1 MAIQN
6 QGFRRDLNLKE
17 TEDDRTAF
25 DNLAGSGTSK
35 DISYIQNNL
44 RNVSSIPFYAVDSDG
59 FFSTASDKVIGISS
73 ITVTGDTDINGN
85 KTTSIQVSLIDSHLI
100 KFGDLVKISGITGA
114 GANIVNGEFSVV
126 GTSNDLKTFSFSK
139 DGIDFTETYT
149 SVSGITF
156 SLSASDVFVFTKED
170 VINVNQEVKL
180 VGSGTTILSP
190 NTDYYVSDSNGLT
203 KFKLSRTPSTFIA
216 VDSINTNV
224 GFNTITISGGASLT
238 PDNFQFNR
246 KDPVH
251 QQQIINYIKP
261 DIQDD
266 DFSYL
271 DGGSINGAMDDT
283 QTNIESAEYF
293 MSKKYRGDADT
304 TTTDSIAFEGS
315 VVINDPDNYNNV
327 ASNINDND
335 PVRRS
340 PGVYIGDTRA
350 FSSDNNPW
358 NKVGTALTTSAEE
371 VSIGE
376 LAFLDGTNSMVIT
389 GIGTDIRPVSPSEVA
404 SSFTHKIPVR
414 VQDASGNQESY
425 FLLLTQN

>member
-35 DISYIQNNL
+35 DISFIQNNL
-44 RNVSSIPFYAVDSDG
+44 RNTSSILFYAVDSDG
-59 FFSTASDKVIGISS
+59 FFSSANDKVIGITS
-73 ITVTGDTDINGN
+73 ITANGVVDN
-85 KTTSIQVSLIDSHLI
+85 DGSRSTTIQVSLTNSHLI
-100 KFGDLVKISGITGA
+100 KFGDLVKISGITGV
-114 GANIVNGEFSVV
+114 GANIINGEFSVS

-139 DGIDFTETYT
+139 VGSALTETYT

-156 SLSASDVFVFTKED
+156 SLSADDIFSFTKDD

-190 NTDYYVSDSNGLT
+190 NTDYYVSDSDGLT
-203 KFKLSRTPSTFIA
+203 KFKLSTSPST
-216 VDSINTNV
+216 V
-224 GFNTITISGGASLT
+224 GFNTISIAGGASLT
-238 PDNFQFNR
+238 PDNFQFDR

-251 QQQIINYIKP
+251 QQQIINYIQP

-266 DFSYL
+266 EFSYL
-271 DGGSINGAMDDT
+271 DGGSINGTMDST
-283 QTNIESAEYF
+283 QANIETAEYF
-293 MSKKYRGDADT
+293 MGKKYRGDADT
-304 TTTDSIAFEGS
+304 TTTDPIAFEGS

-327 ASNINDND
+327 ASNISDNN

-358 NKVGTALTTSAEE
+358 NKVGTALTTSSEE

-376 LAFLDGTNSMVIT
+376 LAFLDGTNPMVIT
-389 GIGTDIRPVSPSEVA
+389 GIGTDIRPVSGEVA
-404 SSFTHKIPVR
+404 SSFTHKIPVK
-414 VQDASGNQESY
+414 VQDANGNQESY
-425 FLLLTQN
+425 FLLLTEN

>member
-6 QGFRRDLNLKE
+6 QGFRRDLNLLE
-17 TEDDRTAF
+17 TEDDRNAI
-25 DNLAGSGTSK
+25 DNLSGAGTNK
-35 DISYIQNNL
+35 DLAFLQNNL
-44 RNVSSIPFYAVDSDG
+44 RNTSSIPFYEVDSDG
-59 FFSTASDKVIGISS
+59 FFSTANDKVIGITS
-73 ITVTGDTDINGN
+73 ITANGVVDSDCN
-85 KTTSIQVSLIDSHLI
+85 KSTTIQVSLIDPHLI

-114 GANIVNGEFSVV
+114 GLKIVNGEFSVS

-139 DGIDFTETYT
+139 VGSALTETYT

-156 SLSASDVFVFTKED
+156 SLSAADIFSFTKDD

-180 VGSGTTILSP
+180 VVSGTTILSP
-190 NTDYYVSDSNGLT
+190 NTDYYVSDSDGLT
-203 KFKLSRTPSTFIA
+203 KFKLSTSPST
-216 VDSINTNV
+216 S
-224 GFNTITISGGASLT
+224 GFNTISIAGGSSLT

-251 QQQIINYIKP
+251 QQQIINYIQP

-266 DFSYL
+266 EFSYL
-271 DGGSINGAMDDT
+271 DGESINGTMDST
-283 QTNIESAEYF
+283 QANIETAEYF
-293 MSKKYRGDADT
+293 MGKKYRGDADT
-304 TTTDSIAFEGS
+304 TTTDPIAFEGP
-315 VVINDPDNYNNV
+315 VVINDPNNYNNV
-327 ASNINDND
+327 ASNISNNN

-389 GIGTDIRPVSPSEVA
+389 GIGTDIRSVSGEIA
-404 SSFTHKIPVR
+404 SSFTHKIPVK
-414 VQDASGNQESY
+414 VQDANGNQESY
-425 FLLLTQN
+425 FLLLTEN

>member
-6 QGFRRDLNLKE
+6 QGFRRDLNLRE

-35 DISYIQNNL
+35 DISFLQNNL
-44 RNVSSIPFYAVDSDG
+44 RNISSIPFYAVDSDG
-59 FFSTASDKVIGISS
+59 FFSSASDKVIGITS
-73 ITVTGDTDINGN
+73 ITVTGNTDIDGN
-85 KTTSIQVSLIDSHLI
+85 KTTSIQVSLINPHLI

-114 GANIVNGEFSVV
+114 GANIVNGEFSIV

-139 DGIDFTETYT
+139 TGVDFTETYT
-149 SVSGITF
+149 SVTGIGF
-156 SLSASDVFVFTKED
+156 SLSASDIFSFTKDD

-190 NTDYYVSDSNGLT
+190 NTDYYVSNSDGLT
-203 KFKLSRTPSTFIA
+203 KFKLSTSPST
-216 VDSINTNV
+216 V
-224 GFNTITISGGASLT
+224 GFNTITIAGGAALT

-266 DFSYL
+266 EFSYL

-283 QTNIESAEYF
+283 QSNIESAEFF
-293 MSKKYRGDADT
+293 MGKKYRGDADT
-304 TTTDSIAFEGS
+304 TTTDPIAFEGS
-315 VVINDPDNYNNV
+315 VVINDPNNYNNL
-327 ASNINDND
+327 ASNITDND

-358 NKVGTALTTSAEE
+358 NKVGTALTTSSEE

-389 GIGTDIRPVSPSEVA
+389 GIGTDIRPVSGEIA
-404 SSFTHKIPVR
+404 SSFTHKIPVK

>member
-17 TEDDRTAF
+17 TEDDRNAF
-25 DNLAGSGTSK
+25 DNLAGSGTNK
-35 DISYIQNNL
+35 DIARLQNNL
-44 RNVSSIPFYAVDSDG
+44 RNISSIPFYAVDSDG
-59 FFSTASDKVIGISS
+59 FFSTANDKTIGITS
-73 ITVTGDTDINGN
+73 ITATGIIDNDGSRS
-85 KTTSIQVSLIDSHLI
+85 TTIQVSLINPHLI
-100 KFGDLVKISGITGA
+100 KFGDLVKINGITGA
-114 GANIVNGEFSVV
+114 GEKIVNGDFSIS

-139 DGIDFTETYT
+139 VGSALTETYT

-156 SLSASDVFVFTKED
+156 SLSASDIFSFTKDD

-190 NTDYYVSDSNGLT
+190 NTDYYVSNSDGLT
-203 KFKLSRTPSTFIA
+203 KFKLSTSPST
-216 VDSINTNV
+216 V
-224 GFNTITISGGASLT
+224 GLNTITIAGGASLT

-251 QQQIINYIKP
+251 QQQIINYIQP

-266 DFSYL
+266 EFNYL
-271 DGGSINGAMDDT
+271 DGGSINGTMDLT
-283 QTNIESAEYF
+283 QANIETAEYF
-293 MSKKYRGDADT
+293 MGKKYRGDADT
-304 TTTDSIAFEGS
+304 TTTDPIAFEGS
-315 VVINDPDNYNNV
+315 VVINDPNNYNDL
-327 ASNINDND
+327 ASKINNNN
-335 PVRRS
+335 PIRRS

-389 GIGTDIRPVSPSEVA
+389 CIGTDIRPVSGEIA
-404 SSFTHKIPVR
+404 SSFTHKIPVK
-414 VQDASGNQESY
+414 VQDANGNQESY
-425 FLLLTQN
+425 FLLLTEN

>member
-25 DNLAGSGTSK
+25 DNLAGSGTNK
-35 DISYIQNNL
+35 DISFLQNNL
-44 RNVSSIPFYAVDSDG
+44 RNLSSIPFYVVDSDG
-59 FFSTASDKVIGISS
+59 FFSTANDKVIGITS
-73 ITVTGDTDINGN
+73 ITANGVVDNDGN
-85 KTTSIQVSLIDSHLI
+85 KSTTIQVSLIDPHLI
-100 KFGDLVKISGITGA
+100 KFGDLVKISGITGT
-114 GANIVNGEFSVV
+114 GLKIVNGEFSVS
-126 GTSNDLKTFSFSK
+126 GASNDLKTFSFSK
-139 DGIDFTETYT
+139 VGSALTETYT

-156 SLSASDVFVFTKED
+156 SLSAADIFSFTKDD

-180 VGSGTTILSP
+180 VGSGTTILSL
-190 NTDYYVSDSNGLT
+190 NTDYYVSDSDGLT
-203 KFKLSRTPSTFIA
+203 KFKLSTSPST
-216 VDSINTNV
+216 V
-224 GFNTITISGGASLT
+224 GFNTISIAGGSSLT

-251 QQQIINYIKP
+251 QQQIINYIQP

-266 DFSYL
+266 EFSYL
-271 DGGSINGAMDDT
+271 DGESINGTMDST
-283 QTNIESAEYF
+283 QANIETAEYF

-304 TTTDSIAFEGS
+304 TTTDPIAFEGS
-315 VVINDPDNYNNV
+315 VVINDPNNYNNV
-327 ASNINDND
+327 ASNITNNN

-389 GIGTDIRPVSPSEVA
+389 GIGTDIRPVSGEIA
-404 SSFTHKIPVR
+404 SSFTHKIPVK

-425 FLLLTQN
+425 FLLLTEN

>member
-35 DISYIQNNL
+35 DISFLQNNL
-44 RNVSSIPFYAVDSDG
+44 RNISSIPFYTVDSDG
-59 FFSTASDKVIGISS
+59 FFSSASDKVIGITS
-73 ITVTGDTDINGN
+73 ITVTGDTDVDGS
-85 KTTSIQVSLIDSHLI
+85 KTTSIQVSLINPHLI

-114 GANIVNGEFSVV
+114 GANIVNGEFSIV

-139 DGIDFTETYT
+139 TGVDFTETYT
-149 SVSGITF
+149 SVTGIGF
-156 SLSASDVFVFTKED
+156 SLSASDIFSFTKDD

-190 NTDYYVSDSNGLT
+190 NTDYYVSNSDGLT
-203 KFKLSRTPSTFIA
+203 KFKLSTSPST
-216 VDSINTNV
+216 V
-224 GFNTITISGGASLT
+224 GFNTITIAGGAALT

-266 DFSYL
+266 EFSYL
-271 DGGSINGAMDDT
+271 DGGSINVAMDDT
-283 QTNIESAEYF
+283 QSNIESAEFF
-293 MSKKYRGDADT
+293 MGKKYRGDADT
-304 TTTDSIAFEGS
+304 TTTDPIAFEGS
-315 VVINDPDNYNNV
+315 VVINDPNNYNNL
-327 ASNINDND
+327 ASNITDND

-358 NKVGTALTTSAEE
+358 NKVGTALTTSSEE

-389 GIGTDIRPVSPSEVA
+389 GIGTDIRPVSGEIA

>member
-35 DISYIQNNL
+35 DISFLQNNL
-44 RNVSSIPFYAVDSDG
+44 RNLSSIPFYVVDSDG
-59 FFSTASDKVIGISS
+59 FFSTANDKVIGITS
-73 ITVTGDTDINGN
+73 ITANGGVDN
-85 KTTSIQVSLIDSHLI
+85 DGSRSTTIQVSLINPHLI
-100 KFGDLVKISGITGA
+100 KFGDLVKISGISGA
-114 GANIVNGEFSVV
+114 GLKIVNGEFSVS

-139 DGIDFTETYT
+139 VGSALTETYT

-156 SLSASDVFVFTKED
+156 SLSAADIFSFTKDD

-180 VGSGTTILSP
+180 VGSGTTILSL
-190 NTDYYVSDSNGLT
+190 NTDYYVSDSDGLT
-203 KFKLSRTPSTFIA
+203 KFKLSTSPST
-216 VDSINTNV
+216 V
-224 GFNTITISGGASLT
+224 GFNAISIAGGSSLT

-251 QQQIINYIKP
+251 QQQIINYIQP

-266 DFSYL
+266 EFSYL
-271 DGGSINGAMDDT
+271 DGESINGTMDST
-283 QTNIESAEYF
+283 QANIETAEYF

-304 TTTDSIAFEGS
+304 TTTDPIAFEGS
-315 VVINDPDNYNNV
+315 VVINDPNNYNNV
-327 ASNINDND
+327 ASNITNNN

-389 GIGTDIRPVSPSEVA
+389 GIGTDIRPVSGEIA
-404 SSFTHKIPVR
+404 SSFTHKIPVKI
-414 VQDASGNQESY
+414 QDANGNQESY
-425 FLLLTQN
+425 FLLLTEN

>member
-35 DISYIQNNL
+35 DISFIQNNL
-44 RNVSSIPFYAVDSDG
+44 RNTSSILFYAVDSDG
-59 FFSTASDKVIGISS
+59 FFSSANDKVIGITS
-73 ITVTGDTDINGN
+73 ITANGVVDN
-85 KTTSIQVSLIDSHLI
+85 DGSRSTTIQVSLTNSHLI
-100 KFGDLVKISGITGA
+100 KFGDLVKISGITGV
-114 GANIVNGEFSVV
+114 GANIINGEFSVS

-139 DGIDFTETYT
+139 VGSALTETYT

-156 SLSASDVFVFTKED
+156 SLSADDIFSFTKDD

-190 NTDYYVSDSNGLT
+190 NTDYYVSDSDGLT
-203 KFKLSRTPSTFIA
+203 KFKLSTSPST
-216 VDSINTNV
+216 V
-224 GFNTITISGGASLT
+224 GFNTISIAGGASLT
-238 PDNFQFNR
+238 PDNFQFDR

-251 QQQIINYIKP
+251 QQQIINYIQP

-266 DFSYL
+266 EFSYL
-271 DGGSINGAMDDT
+271 DGGSINGTMDST
-283 QTNIESAEYF
+283 QANIETAEYF
-293 MSKKYRGDADT
+293 MGKKYRGDADI
-304 TTTDSIAFEGS
+304 TTTDPIAFEGS
-315 VVINDPDNYNNV
+315 VVTNDPFNYNNV
-327 ASNINDND
+327 ASNISNNN

-389 GIGTDIRPVSPSEVA
+389 GIGTDIRSVSGEVA
-404 SSFTHKIPVR
+404 SSFTHKIPVK
-414 VQDASGNQESY
+414 VQDANGNQESY
-425 FLLLTQN
+425 FLLLTEN

>member
-35 DISYIQNNL
+35 DISFLQNNL
-44 RNVSSIPFYAVDSDG
+44 RNKSSIPFYAVDSDG

-73 ITVTGDTDINGN
+73 ITANGVIDN
-85 KTTSIQVSLIDSHLI
+85 DGNRSTTIQVSLINSHLI
-100 KFGDLVKISGITGA
+100 KFGDLIKISGITGA
-114 GANIVNGEFSVV
+114 GANIVNGEFSVS

-139 DGIDFTETYT
+139 VGSALTETYT

-156 SLSASDVFVFTKED
+156 SLSATDIFSFTKDD
-170 VINVNQEVKL
+170 VINVNEEVKL

-190 NTDYYVSDSNGLT
+190 NTDYYVSNSDGQT
-203 KFKLSRTPSTFIA
+203 KFKLSTSPST
-216 VDSINTNV
+216 V
-224 GFNTITISGGASLT
+224 GLNTISIAGGASLT
-238 PDNFQFNR
+238 PDNFQFDR

-251 QQQIINYIKP
+251 QLQIINYIQP

-266 DFSYL
+266 EFSYL
-271 DGGSINGAMDDT
+271 DGSVNGAMDGT
-283 QTNIESAEYF
+283 QANIESAEFF
-293 MSKKYRGDADT
+293 MGKKYRGDKDT
-304 TTTDSIAFEGS
+304 TTTDPIAFEGS
-315 VVINDPDNYNNV
+315 VVINDPNNYNNV
-327 ASNINDND
+327 ASNISNNN

-389 GIGTDIRPVSPSEVA
+389 GIGTDIRTVSGEVA
-404 SSFTHKIPVR
+404 SSFTHKIPIK

>member
-17 TEDDRTAF
+17 TEDDRTAL

-35 DISYIQNNL
+35 DVSYLQNNL
-44 RNVSSIPFYAVDSDG
+44 RNISSIPFYAVDSDG
-59 FFSTASDKVIGISS
+59 FFSTANDKVIGITS
-73 ITVTGDTDINGN
+73 ITANGVVDN
-85 KTTSIQVSLIDSHLI
+85 DGNRSTTIQVSLIDSHLI

-114 GANIVNGEFSVV
+114 GLKIVNGEFSVS

-139 DGIDFTETYT
+139 VGSALTETYT

-156 SLSASDVFVFTKED
+156 SLSAADIFSFTKDD

-190 NTDYYVSDSNGLT
+190 NTDYYVSDSDGLT
-203 KFKLSRTPSTFIA
+203 KFKLSTSPST
-216 VDSINTNV
+216 V
-224 GFNTITISGGASLT
+224 GFNTISIAGGSSLT

-251 QQQIINYIKP
+251 QQQIINYIQP

-266 DFSYL
+266 EFSYL
-271 DGGSINGAMDDT
+271 DGGSINATMDST
-283 QTNIESAEYF
+283 QANIETAEYF
-293 MSKKYRGDADT
+293 MGKKYRGDADT
-304 TTTDSIAFEGS
+304 TTTDPIAFEGS
-315 VVINDPDNYNNV
+315 VVINDPNNYNNV
-327 ASNINDND
+327 ASNITNNN

-389 GIGTDIRPVSPSEVA
+389 GIGTDIRSVSGEVA
-404 SSFTHKIPVR
+404 SSFTHKIPVK
-414 VQDASGNQESY
+414 VQDANGNQESY
-425 FLLLTQN
+425 FLLLTEN

>member
-6 QGFRRDLNLKE
+6 QGFRRDLNLRE

-25 DNLAGSGTSK
+25 DNLAGAGTSK
-35 DISYIQNNL
+35 DLSFLQNNL
-44 RNVSSIPFYAVDSDG
+44 RNTSSIPFYAVDSDG
-59 FFSTASDKVIGISS
+59 FFSSADDRIIGISS
-73 ITVTGDTDINGN
+73 VTVTGFTDIDGN
-85 KTTSIQVSLIDSHLI
+85 KSTTIQVSLINSYLI

-114 GANIVNGEFSVV
+114 GVNIVNGEFSVV
-126 GTSNDLKTFSFSK
+126 GTSNDLKTFSFTK
-139 DGIDFTETYT
+139 EGVDFTETYT

-156 SLSASDVFVFTKED
+156 SLSASDIFSFTKDD

-180 VGSGTTILSP
+180 VSSGTTILSP
-190 NTDYYVSDSNGLT
+190 NIDYYVSDSDGLT
-203 KFKLSRTPSTFIA
+203 KFKLSTSPST
-216 VDSINTNV
+216 V
-224 GFNTITISGGASLT
+224 GFNTITIAGGAALT

-261 DIQDD
+261 DIQDEE
-266 DFSYL
+266 FSYL
-271 DGGSINGAMDDT
+271 DGESINGAMDST
-283 QTNIESAEYF
+283 QSNIESAEFF
-293 MSKKYRGDADT
+293 MGKKYRGDADT

-315 VVINDPDNYNNV
+315 VVINDPNNYNNV
-327 ASNINDND
+327 ASNISNNN

-358 NKVGTALTTSAEE
+358 NKVGTALTTSSEE

-389 GIGTDIRPVSPSEVA
+389 GIGTDIRPVSGEIA
-404 SSFTHKIPVR
+404 SSFTHKIPVK